1 MPESA
6 LLLGFIGA
14 AFVVIA
20 IPGPSVMFTIGRSL
34 ALGRVAGVVSVA
46 GACAASFLLAVVVAA
61 GIGALVLAS
70 PVAFLVIKYAGA
82 AYLVYL
88 GIRAILTRRKQVA
101 LELDG
106 GRQSLWRVFRQS
118 LVVGLTN
125 PKTIAFFAAVLPQFV
140 DRHAS
145 WPAWLQMLLYGLIW
159 IVLGFLSDSVWALV
173 AGSARRWFAST
184 PRRLEMLTAIGG
196 AFIIALGI
204 VLALLPENLGG

>member
-1 MPESA
+1 MPELA
-6 LLLGFIGA
+6 LILGFVGA

-34 ALGRVAGVVSVA
+34 ALGRAAGVVSVA
-46 GACAASFLLAVVVAA
+46 GTCASSFVLTIVVAA
-61 GIGALVLAS
+61 GVGALVLAS
-70 PVAFLVIKYAGA
+70 PVAFYVIKYAGA

-88 GIRAILTRRKQVA
+88 GIRAIVTRRKQVE

-106 GRQSLWRVFRQS
+106 RRQPLWRVFWQGFT
-118 LVVGLTN
+118 VGVTN

-140 DRHAS
+140 DRGAD

-159 IVLGFLSDSVWALV
+159 VVLGFLSDGVWAIV
-173 AGSARRWFAST
+173 AGSARQWFAAT
-184 PRRLEMLTAIGG
+184 PRRLEILTAVGG
-196 AFIIALGI
+196 AFIIALGV